1 MSLERH
7 LRVLAL
13 LDISSPSKSYHSGDE
28 IVFTYVKIAHL
39 LQVIQQCKTSL
50 LFQVICSGNSHANVI
65 SSSLNVFKSLRP
77 GKTCEEALCHEPLN
91 PDPRII
97 LTNIALL

>member
-7 LRVLAL
+7 HRVLAI

-28 IVFTYVKIAHL
+28 IVFSSVKIAHL

-50 LFQVICSGNSHANVI
+50 IFQVICSGNSHANVI
-65 SSSLNVFKSLRP
+65 SSSLNVFKSQRP
-77 GKTCEEALCHEPLN
+77 GRTCKAALNLMHFYQVL
-91 PDPRII
+91 
-97 LTNIALL
+97 